1 MRRDSSREGKVW
13 PARGNQRLEVKQLA
27 IDALPHG
34 LCFLTVAVGA
44 AHVHPS
50 DRCPG
55 STVVWV
61 NEHSHIYHFPGAR
74 DYGHTKSGA
83 YMCEAEAQTSG
94 NRAAMNERHP

>member
-34 LCFLTVAVGA
+34 LCFLTVAVGP

-50 DRCPG
+50 P
-55 STVVWV
+55 
-61 NEHSHIYHFPGAR
+61 PAAR
-74 DYGHTKSGA
+74 HAQCRNFHENKSR
-83 YMCEAEAQTSG
+83 TFSG
-94 NRAAMNERHP
+94 GGQAR